1 MPVSPNSAPSPSSN
15 LRRFQIPIVVF
26 SLAALSAAA
35 VIITQIHGWTLYYGD
50 AESHLDIARRVVDS
64 RTPGYDQIGGVWLPL
79 PHALMLPFVI
89 DDRLWR
95 TGLAGALPSAAC
107 FVIAGTFLFASVS
120 RIFHSTL
127 AALTSLAVFALNPNL
142 LYLQA
147 TPMTEPVFFACL
159 MTLLFGTVWFAQSQR
174 FSAAVF
180 AGLAA
185 CAGTLTRYEGWFLI
199 PFATAYFFVMAK
211 RHKWGFAILFG
222 ALASFGPLYWLAHNW
237 WLTGNPID
245 FYNGPY
251 SAKAIQG
258 AQSYPGNHDWL
269 GAFHYFGAAALLCT
283 GWASIVL
290 AIAGVWKTLRKRA
303 YWPTLLLVLPPVFYV
318 WSLYSSNVP
327 IFVPNLWPH
336 SYYNTRYGL
345 ALLPLL
351 AFYGGASTFLAPVR
365 FRGSAA
371 IGIVCVALI
380 PWLVKPSPENWIC
393 WKESQVN
400 SEVRRAW
407 THQAANV
414 FRTRYRTGDGIFTSS
429 GDMLGVFREANI
441 PLRETLNDGN
451 GPAWMAAVARP
462 RFFLWEGWAIAAS
475 GDPVDAAAQQECV
488 LVKSIREKNAPV
500 IEIYRRH

>member
-1 MPVSPNSAPSPSSN
+1 M
-15 LRRFQIPIVVF
+15 RRFRVPIVV
-26 SLAALSAAA
+26 LALTVLSAAA
-35 VIITQIHGWTLYYGD
+35 VAITQTHGWTLYYGD

-89 DDRLWR
+89 DDRLWI

-107 FVIAGTFLFASVS
+107 FVIAGTFLFTSVS
-120 RIFHSTL
+120 RVFHSNL
-127 AALTSLAVFALNPNL
+127 AALASLAIFALNPTL

-159 MTLLFGTVWFAQSQR
+159 MALLFGTVWFAQSQR
-174 FSAAVF
+174 FIAAVF
-180 AGLAA
+180 AGFAA

-199 PFATAYFFVMAK
+199 PLATAYIFVMAK
-211 RHKWGFAILFG
+211 RRKWGFTILFG
-222 ALASFGPLYWLAHNW
+222 MIASLGPLYWLAHNW

-245 FYNGPY
+245 FFNGPY
-251 SAKAIQG
+251 SAKAIQR
-258 AQSYPGNHDWL
+258 AQPYPGNQDWL
-269 GAFHYFGAAALLCT
+269 AAFHYFGAAALLCA
-283 GWASIVL
+283 GWIPMVL
-290 AIAGVWKTLRKRA
+290 AIAGFWDMLRKRT
-303 YWPTLLLVLPPVFYV
+303 YWPALLLVLSPVFCV
-318 WSLYSSNVP
+318 WAMYSSVVP

-351 AFYGGASTFLAPVR
+351 AFCGGASIFLASAR
-365 FRGSAA
+365 FRGTAA
-371 IGIVCVALI
+371 IGVVFATLI

-400 SEVRRAW
+400 SEARRAW
-407 THQAANV
+407 THQAAHI
-414 FRTRYRTGDGIFTSS
+414 FQSKYRTGDGIFTSS
-429 GDMLGVFREANI
+429 GDMLGIFREAGI

-451 GPAWMAAVARP
+451 EPAWMAAVARP
-462 RFFLWEGWAIAAS
+462 RFFLREGWAIAAS
-475 GDPVDAAAQQECV
+475 GDPVDAAARRDYV
-488 LVKSIREKNAPV
+488 LIRTIREKNAPV

>member
-1 MPVSPNSAPSPSSN
+1 MRRSS
-15 LRRFQIPIVVF
+15 IPLVALA
-26 SLAALSAAA
+26 LAALSAIA
-35 VIITQIHGWTLYYGD
+35 VVVTQMHGWTLYYGD
-50 AESHLDIARRVVDS
+50 AEAHLDIARRVIDS

-79 PHALMLPFVI
+79 PHALMLPFVS

-120 RIFHSTL
+120 RIFHSNL
-127 AALTSLAVFALNPNL
+127 AALASLAIFVLNPNL

-159 MTLLFGTVWFAQSQR
+159 MALLFGTVWFAQSQR
-174 FSAAVF
+174 FIAAVF
-180 AGLAA
+180 AGIAA

-199 PFATAYFFVMAK
+199 PFATAYIFLTAK
-211 RHKWGFAILFG
+211 HRRWGFAILFG
-222 ALASFGPLYWLAHNW
+222 AIASLGPLYWLAHNW
-237 WLTGNPID
+237 WLTGNPLD

-251 SAKAIQG
+251 SAKAIQR
-258 AQSYPGNHDWL
+258 AQPFPGNHDWL
-269 GAFHYFGAAALLCT
+269 AAFHYFGAAALLC
-283 GWASIVL
+283 ASWIPIVL
-290 AIAGVWKTLRKRA
+290 AIAGLWYTLRKRI
-303 YWPTLLLVLPPVFYV
+303 YWPSFLLLLPPVFCV
-318 WSLYSSNVP
+318 WSMHSSVVP

-351 AFYGGASTFLAPVR
+351 AFCGGASIFLAPAR
-365 FRGSAA
+365 LRGP
-371 IGIVCVALI
+371 VAVGVAFATLV

-400 SEVRRAW
+400 SQARRAW
-407 THQAANV
+407 THRAAS
-414 FRTRYRTGDGIFTSS
+414 FFEAHYAPGDGIFTSP
-429 GDMLGVFREANI
+429 GDMLGVFREAGI

-451 GPAWMAAVARP
+451 EPAWMAAVARP
-462 RFFLWEGWAIAAS
+462 QFFLREQWAISPS
-475 GDPVDAAAQQECV
+475 GDPVAAAARHECV
-488 LVKSIREKNAPV
+488 LVKTIPEKKVPT

>member
-1 MPVSPNSAPSPSSN
+1 MPVSPSSAPSPSSD
-15 LRRFQIPIVVF
+15 LRRFRVSLVVLA
-26 SLAALSAAA
+26 LAALSAGALSM
-35 VIITQIHGWTLYYGD
+35 TQLHGWTLYYGD

-79 PHALMLPFVI
+79 PHALMLPFVL

-95 TGLAGALPSAAC
+95 TGLAGAMPSAAC

-120 RIFHSTL
+120 RIFHSNPAAL
-127 AALTSLAVFALNPNL
+127 AALGIFALNPNL

-147 TPMTEPVFFACL
+147 TPMTEPAFFACL
-159 MTLLFGTVWFAQSQR
+159 MALLFGTVWFAQSQR
-174 FSAAVF
+174 VAAAVF

-199 PFATAYFFVMAK
+199 PFATAYIFLAAK
-211 RHKWGFAILFG
+211 RRKWAFAILFG
-222 ALASFGPLYWLAHNW
+222 ALAVLGPLYWLAHNW

-251 SAKAIQG
+251 SAKAIQR
-258 AQSYPGNHDWL
+258 ARPYPGDHDWL
-269 GAFHYFGAAALLCT
+269 AAFHYFGAAAQLCA
-283 GWASIVL
+283 GWVPIFL
-290 AIAGVWKTLRKRA
+290 AIAGLWSALRKRA
-303 YWPTLLLVLPPVFYV
+303 FWPLLLLGLPPLFYI
-318 WSLYSSNVP
+318 WSVYSSNVP

-351 AFYGGASTFLAPVR
+351 ALCGGASIFLAPPR
-365 FRGSAA
+365 WRGPAT
-371 IGIVCVALI
+371 IVVIIAALI

-400 SEVRRAW
+400 SEARRAW
-407 THQAANV
+407 THRAAN
-414 FRTRYRTGDGIFTSS
+414 FFEAHYAPGDGVFTSP
-429 GDMLGVFREANI
+429 GDMLGVFREAGI

-451 GPAWMAAVARP
+451 EPAWMAAIARP
-462 RFFLWEGWAIAAS
+462 QFFLREKWAIAPS
-475 GDPVDAAAQQECV
+475 GDPVGAAAQRACV
-488 LVKSIREKNAPV
+488 LVKTIPEKNAPI
-500 IEIYRRH
+500 IEIYRRR